1 MTKPENNFS
10 YFQAKNQAET
20 LVIAIDSIEQRITI
34 ECTCSIF
41 FYYKK
46 PTPTVEPLTIICR
59 CSLKSCLETLR
70 TMSLT
75 FSTSFLFL
83 VCVCKQLELCH
94 LQLLLLL
101 PSRQLLGKAIR
112 QGNNAEKG
120 SIHSIRKMKLRKT
133 YLAIKQQQTTEKE
146 TEK

>member
-1 MTKPENNFS
+1 MTKPENTFS
-10 YFQAKNQAET
+10 YFQAKSQAET

-41 FYYKK
+41 FYFKK
-46 PTPTVEPLTIICR
+46 PTQIEEPLTIICR
-59 CSLKSCLETLR
+59 CSLKSCLETLP

-75 FSTSFLFL
+75 FATSFLFR
-83 VCVCKQLELCH
+83 VRMQTVRTVPPTAAA
-94 LQLLLLL
+94 

-146 TEK
+146 TEN